1 MIETNDKMDFSGHD
15 KNINAMMQEIVNSQ
29 VFGSFKAE
37 VDGKNNDR
45 IFRTAPHTLC
55 FILHGDET

>member
-15 KNINAMMQEIVNSQ
+15 KKHKCYDGRKSE

-45 IFRTAPHTLC
+45 IFRTAPYTLC

>member
-1 MIETNDKMDFSGHD
+1 MIKWILADRTKTSMLC
-15 KNINAMMQEIVNSQ
+15 ARNSE